1 MAKLKIP
8 VLSEHEEQVIFVTYC
23 RNHKNSV
30 VHDIF
35 AIPNGGKR
43 SLITAI
49 KLKNEG
55 VTAGVPDLFLP
66 YPSNGYH
73 GLFIELKKSKGG
85 TVSSE
90 QKIAI
95 ERLNKHG
102 YKAVVCKGAQ
112 EAIAVVEAYI
122 N

>member
-8 VLSEHEEQVIFVTYC
+8 VLTEHEEQVIFVTYC
-23 RNHKNSV
+23 RNHKNKE
-30 VHDIF
+30 VHNIF

-43 SLITAI
+43 SLLTAI

-55 VTAGVPDLFLP
+55 VLSGVPDLFLP
-66 YPSNGYH
+66 YPSKQYH
-73 GLFIELKKSKGG
+73 GIFFEMKKSKGG

-90 QKIAI
+90 QKAII
-95 ERLNKHG
+95 ERLNNNG

-112 EAIAVVEAYI
+112 EAIAALEAYL